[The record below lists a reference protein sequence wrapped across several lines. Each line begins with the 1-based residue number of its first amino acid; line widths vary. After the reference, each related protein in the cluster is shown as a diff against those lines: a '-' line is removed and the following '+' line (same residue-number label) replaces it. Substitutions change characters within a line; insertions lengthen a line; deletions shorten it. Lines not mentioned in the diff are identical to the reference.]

1 MKRYRRIKDT
11 EEVDELLDK
20 AYDLQER
27 IEDFL
32 DEKRREENELSD
44 ELDELDKQIRD
55 IIYSDLLP
63 EESDERK
70 ELYRALSYLDNLSF
84 KL

>member
-32 DEKRREENELSD
+32 AEKRREENELSD

>member
-1 MKRYRRIKDT
+1 MKRCRRIKDT

-32 DEKRREENELSD
+32 DEKQRETNELSH
-44 ELDELDKQIRD
+44 ELDELDTQIRN

-70 ELYRALSYLDNLSF
+70 ELYSALSYLDNLSF

>member
-1 MKRYRRIKDT
+1 MKRYRRIKDA

-20 AYDLQER
+20 AYDLQEK

-32 DEKRREENELSD
+32 DEKQRETNELSH
-44 ELDELDKQIRD
+44 ELDELDNQIRN

-70 ELYRALSYLDNLSF
+70 ELYRALSYLNNLSF

>member
-20 AYDLQER
+20 AYDLQEK

-32 DEKRREENELSD
+32 DEKQRETAELSH
-44 ELDELDKQIRD
+44 ELDELDNQIRN
-55 IIYSDLLP
+55 IIYSDLLL

-70 ELYRALSYLDNLSF
+70 ELYRALSYLNNLSF

>member
-32 DEKRREENELSD
+32 DKKRREE
-44 ELDELDKQIRD
+44 K
-55 IIYSDLLP
+55 
-63 EESDERK
+63 K
-70 ELYRALSYLDNLSF
+70 MSF
-84 KL
+84 LMN

>member
-1 MKRYRRIKDT
+1 MKRYRYVKDA

-32 DEKRREENELSD
+32 DEKHEKADELSH
-44 ELDELDKQIRD
+44 ELDELDEQMSNL
-55 IIYSDLLP
+55 IYSDFLP

-70 ELYRALSYLDNLSF
+70 ELYRALGYLRNLSF